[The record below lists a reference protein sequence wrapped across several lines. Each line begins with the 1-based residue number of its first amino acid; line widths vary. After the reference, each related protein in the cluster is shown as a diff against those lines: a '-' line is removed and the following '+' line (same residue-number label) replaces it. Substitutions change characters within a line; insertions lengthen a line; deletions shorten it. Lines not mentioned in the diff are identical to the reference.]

1 MNNKRPKIH
10 LSLRSKIILPYL
22 LLAFGL
28 AIGAAYIISQVV
40 FNSIEERFIN
50 QLIDVGK
57 LSSEWMVREEDRLLG
72 TLRFVANLEGLPQTI
87 QEQDPE
93 QLRDMIFPVIVNG
106 EEDQAHLLEIQ
117 GKALISFYH
126 RPGGRVEDYEFTQG
140 SEEYVKEDFVRAVLD
155 GRKDENGDKFM
166 GTVQTLRGFYFYV
179 AGPLYND
186 EAELV
191 GVVLIGKPIPDMI
204 RQIREELLAHVTFY
218 STTGEVYGTTFL
230 DQPLL
235 SVEDAGHILS
245 NQGQESLLRSME
257 VTGIRY
263 REIIGPWQARHGEDI
278 GLMGLSYSE
287 NFLVRL
293 NQSTWFRLLF
303 FILMALI
310 LVVAIGYV
318 IANQIAQPILS
329 LNKAAT
335 RVASGDL
342 TVAVSP
348 RGDDEIAHLTQE
360 FNSMVS
366 NLQRSKLDLV
376 TTYDKTL
383 EGWAKALELRDGETM
398 GHSQRVTHLTMRLAK
413 RVGIP
418 RDQLIHIQRGAL
430 IHDIGKMA
438 IPDYILL
445 KPGPLTD
452 EEWSIMR
459 QHPTYAIQMLGGI
472 PFLQPALD
480 IPACHHERWDG
491 TGYPRG
497 LKGDQIPL
505 PARIF
510 AIVDVWDALRSDR
523 PYRPALSLDHVV
535 NMIQSMNGKYF
546 DPQIVEAFLMMM
558 SKTIQR
564 SGN

>member
-1 MNNKRPKIH
+1 MSNKFPKIH

-28 AIGAAYIISQVV
+28 AVGAAYIISQVV
-40 FNSIEERFIN
+40 FNSIEERFVN

-57 LSSEWMVREEDRLLG
+57 LSNEWMVREENRLLG

-87 QEQDPE
+87 QEQNPE
-93 QLRDMIFPVIVNG
+93 QLRDMIYPVIVNG
-106 EEDQAHLLEIQ
+106 QEEQAHLLDLQ

-126 RPGGRVEDYEFTQG
+126 RPEGRVEDYEFTQG
-140 SEEYVKEDFVRAVLD
+140 SEEYVNEGFVQAVLD
-155 GRKDENGDKFM
+155 GRPDENGDKFM
-166 GTVQTLRGFYFYV
+166 GTVNTLRGFYFYV
-179 AGPLYND
+179 AGPLYNNED
-186 EAELV
+186 KLV
-191 GVVLIGKPIPDMI
+191 GVVLIGKSITDMI

-218 STTGEVYGTTFL
+218 SKTGEVYGTTFL

-245 NQGQESLLRSME
+245 TQGQESLLRSMQ

-263 REIIGPWQARHGEDI
+263 REIIGPWRARQGESL

-303 FILMALI
+303 FIITALI
-310 LVVAIGYV
+310 LVVAIGYL
-318 IANQIAQPILS
+318 IANHISQPILS
-329 LNKAAT
+329 LNNAAT
-335 RVASGDL
+335 QVARGNL
-342 TVAVSP
+342 TITVSP
-348 RGDDEIAHLTQE
+348 RGNDEIAHLAQE
-360 FNSMVS
+360 FNNMVS

-376 TTYDKTL
+376 TAYDKTL
-383 EGWAKALELRDGETM
+383 EGWTKALELRDGETI
-398 GHSQRVTHLTMRLAK
+398 GHSQRVTQLTIRLAK

-418 RDQLIHIQRGAL
+418 QDQLIHIQRGAL

-452 EEWSIMR
+452 EEWRIMR
-459 QHPTYAIQMLGGI
+459 QHPTYAVQILGGI

-505 PARIF
+505 SARIF
-510 AIVDVWDALRSDR
+510 AVVDVWDALRSDR
-523 PYRPALSLDHVV
+523 PYRPAFSLKYVV
-535 NMIQSMNGKYF
+535 NMIQSMSGKNF
-546 DPQIVEAFLMMM
+546 DPQIVEAFNMMM
-558 SKTIQR
+558 FKSNLQ